1 MKKIYLALSLLLAS
15 TLVTQA
21 RDFDYL
27 TFLDVSGSERSVP
40 VEGLKITFADGKL
53 HASAAS
59 ENVAFELSQ
68 LREMFFSLTPTGI
81 SSVGNDEVKVGIV
94 DGQLRVDAPAG
105 SRIAVY
111 AADGRL
117 VEGRTLTRGLYIV
130 KVNDKTYKLLAR

>member
-1 MKKIYLALSLLLAS
+1 MKKNYLALCVLLAS
-15 TLVTQA
+15 TSVTQA

-27 TFLDVSGSERSVP
+27 TFLDANGSERSLP
-40 VEGLKITFADGKL
+40 VDGLKITFADGKL

-59 ENVAFELSQ
+59 KDVVFELSQ

-105 SRIAVY
+105 SHVAVY

>member
-1 MKKIYLALSLLLAS
+1 
-15 TLVTQA
+15 
-21 RDFDYL
+21 
-27 TFLDVSGSERSVP
+27 
-40 VEGLKITFADGKL
+40 
-53 HASAAS
+53 
-59 ENVAFELSQ
+59 
-68 LREMFFSLTPTGI
+68 MFFSLTPTGI
-81 SSVGNDEVKVGIV
+81 SSVGNDDVKVGIV